1 MSVKTK
7 RFSLRTL
14 LLTAVLT
21 VVLTAG
27 VLLGAAWLLLGRAGV
42 SMAET
47 MVLINTLFVGEH
59 DIQTATDQALDSL
72 ITGLGDR
79 WSYYM
84 DADSYQQQIQR
95 RSNSYVGIGV
105 TVTYLEE
112 GVLHIEAVTA
122 GGPAEAAGLQAGE
135 EITAVDGTALTA
147 ENISEATSL
156 IQGEEGTQV
165 TLTVRGTDG
174 TEREVTV
181 TRSQIDESPAEGELL
196 SDGTGLVTIRNF
208 NSRCAE
214 DAIAAVDSLV
224 EQGAQ
229 RLVFD
234 VRNNGGG
241 YVSELTDLLD
251 HLLPEGTIFRQR
263 SNFGWETTV
272 TSDAQCVELPMAVL
286 VNGNTYSAAE
296 FFAAE
301 LQEMDWGVIVG
312 EPTFGKGFSQQTFP
326 LASGGA
332 VNLST
337 ARYFTGEGVSL
348 IGTGLTLDQEVAL
361 TEEQAAALSAGTLD
375 PSEDPQLQAAIEL
388 LRETEEPS

>member
-296 FFAAE
+296 FFAAQ

>member
-14 LLTAVLT
+14 LLTAVFT

-296 FFAAE
+296 FFAAQ

-348 IGTGLTLDQEVAL
+348 IGTGLTLDREIAL

>member
-14 LLTAVLT
+14 LLTAVFT

-165 TLTVRGTDG
+165 ILTVRGTDG

-296 FFAAE
+296 FFAAQ

>member
-135 EITAVDGTALTA
+135 DITAVDGTALTA
-147 ENISEATSL
+147 ENISEVTSL

-196 SDGTGLVTIRNF
+196 SDGTGLVIIRNF

-296 FFAAE
+296 FFAAQ

>member
-165 TLTVRGTDG
+165 ILTVRGTDG

-296 FFAAE
+296 FFAAQ

>member
-59 DIQTATDQALDSL
+59 DIQTARDQALDSL

-84 DADSYQQQIQR
+84 DADSYQQQVQR

-196 SDGTGLVTIRNF
+196 ADGTGLVTIRNF

-296 FFAAE
+296 FFAAQ

>member
-181 TRSQIDESPAEGELL
+181 TRGQIDESPAEGELL

-296 FFAAE
+296 FFAAQ
-301 LQEMDWGVIVG
+301 LQEMDWGVVVG
-312 EPTFGKGFSQQTFP
+312 EPTFGKGFSQQTFS
-326 LASGGA
+326 LANGGA
-332 VNLST
+332 INLST
-337 ARYFTGEGVSL
+337 ARYYTGQGVSL
-348 IGTGLTLDQEVAL
+348 IGAGLTLDQEVVL
-361 TEEQAAALSAGTLD
+361 TEEEAAKLAAGTLS
-375 PSEDPQLQAAIEL
+375 PQEDPQLQAALAL
-388 LRETEEPS
+388 LEG

>member
-14 LLTAVLT
+14 LLTAVFT

-296 FFAAE
+296 FFAAQ

>member
-135 EITAVDGTALTA
+135 DITAVDGTALTA

-165 TLTVRGTDG
+165 ILTVRGTDG

-296 FFAAE
+296 FFAAQ

>member
-135 EITAVDGTALTA
+135 DITAVDGTALTA

-296 FFAAE
+296 FFAAQ

>member
-1 MSVKTK
+1 MSVKNK
-7 RFSLRTL
+7 RFSLRTH
-14 LLTAVLT
+14 LLTAVFT

-135 EITAVDGTALTA
+135 DITAVDGTALTA

-165 TLTVRGTDG
+165 ILTVRGTDG

-196 SDGTGLVTIRNF
+196 ADGTGLVTIRNF

-296 FFAAE
+296 FFAAQ

-326 LASGGA
+326 LACGGA

>member
-296 FFAAE
+296 FFAAQ

-326 LASGGA
+326 LACGGA

>member
-165 TLTVRGTDG
+165 ILTVRGTDG

-196 SDGTGLVTIRNF
+196 ADGTGLVTIRNF

-296 FFAAE
+296 FFAAQ

>member
-296 FFAAE
+296 FFAAQ

-348 IGTGLTLDQEVAL
+348 IGTGLTLDREIAL

>member
-1 MSVKTK
+1 
-7 RFSLRTL
+7 
-14 LLTAVLT
+14 
-21 VVLTAG
+21 
-27 VLLGAAWLLLGRAGV
+27 
-42 SMAET
+42 MAET

-296 FFAAE
+296 FFAAQ

>member
-105 TVTYLEE
+105 IVTYLEE

-135 EITAVDGTALTA
+135 DITAVDCTVLTA
-147 ENISEATSL
+147 ENISEATAL

-224 EQGAQ
+224 EQGTQ

-296 FFAAE
+296 FFAAQ

>member
-272 TSDAQCVELPMAVL
+272 TSDAQFVELPMAVL

-296 FFAAE
+296 FFAAQ

>member
-14 LLTAVLT
+14 LLTAVFT

-135 EITAVDGTALTA
+135 DITAVDGTALTA

-165 TLTVRGTDG
+165 ILTVRGTDG

-196 SDGTGLVTIRNF
+196 ADGTGLVTIRNF

-296 FFAAE
+296 FFAAQ

>member
-196 SDGTGLVTIRNF
+196 ADGTGLVTIRNF

-296 FFAAE
+296 FFAAQ

>member
-165 TLTVRGTDG
+165 ILTVRGTDG

-181 TRSQIDESPAEGELL
+181 TRGQIDESPAEGELL

-224 EQGAQ
+224 GQGAQ

-272 TSDAQCVELPMAVL
+272 TSDAQFVELPMAVL

-296 FFAAE
+296 FFAAQ

>member
-105 TVTYLEE
+105 IVTYLEE

-135 EITAVDGTALTA
+135 DITAVDGTVLTA
-147 ENISEATSL
+147 ENISEATAL

-224 EQGAQ
+224 EQGTQ

-296 FFAAE
+296 FFAAQ

-388 LRETEEPS
+388 LREMEEPS

>member
-14 LLTAVLT
+14 LLTAVFT

-135 EITAVDGTALTA
+135 DITAVDGTALTA

-165 TLTVRGTDG
+165 ILTVRGTDG

-196 SDGTGLVTIRNF
+196 ADGTGLVTIRNF

-296 FFAAE
+296 FFAAQ

-348 IGTGLTLDQEVAL
+348 IGTGLTLDREIAL

>member
-14 LLTAVLT
+14 LLTAVFT

-135 EITAVDGTALTA
+135 DITAVDGTALTA

-241 YVSELTDLLD
+241 YVSELTGLLD

-296 FFAAE
+296 FFAAQ

-312 EPTFGKGFSQQTFP
+312 EPTSGKGYSQQTFP

>member
-7 RFSLRTL
+7 RFSFRTL

-122 GGPAEAAGLQAGE
+122 GGPAETAGLQAGE
-135 EITAVDGTALTA
+135 DITAVDGTALTA
-147 ENISEATSL
+147 ENISEVTSL

-196 SDGTGLVTIRNF
+196 SDGTGLVIIRNF

-224 EQGAQ
+224 GQGAQ

-296 FFAAE
+296 FFAAQ

-326 LASGGA
+326 LACGGA

>member
-224 EQGAQ
+224 EQEAQ

-296 FFAAE
+296 FFAAQ

>member
-156 IQGEEGTQV
+156 IQGEEGPQV

-296 FFAAE
+296 FFAAQ

>member
-296 FFAAE
+296 FFAAQ

-312 EPTFGKGFSQQTFP
+312 EPTFGKGFYQQTFP